1 MAPAIMALIA
11 FLPLTL
17 WRFVFTGMGRGW
29 LFGKFDAPRPRHNG
43 LLDEGLHILDPA
55 SLALVAGE
63 LENPADGAD
72 PFDRKYRA
80 RSYLRRIAALTGS
93 TRKGGAYALDVGTI
107 RFEVRDG
114 YVRRMQD
121 VTDPKCAY
129 EETCFY
135 PAHKEMPKAEQIA
148 TALLQLRNNPAL
160 FDRWA
165 VERKLAFKADG
176 QAFTREQ

>member
-1 MAPAIMALIA
+1 MVPAALSLIS
-11 FLPLTL
+11 FLTL
-17 WRFVFTGMGRGW
+17 ILWKFVFIGTGRGR
-29 LFGKFDAPRPRHNG
+29 LFGEIDAPRARHNG
-43 LLDEGLHILDPA
+43 LLDQGLHMLDPA
-55 SLALVAGE
+55 GLALVARE

-80 RSYLRRIAALTGS
+80 RRYLRRIAALTGS

-135 PAHKEMPKAEQIA
+135 PAYKEMPKAEQIA